1 MTIKHLLHSI
11 RIYSMSDNDDIYDV
25 IYIDYKQVKI
35 YFFDIMMVKK
45 STAGQNKFA
54 NGRIINSV

>member
-11 RIYSMSDNDDIYDV
+11 RIYSMSDNHDIYDV
-25 IYIDYKQVKI
+25 INIDYKQVKI

-45 STAGQNKFA
+45 SIAGQNKFA